1 MSKKMN
7 WIFLILAGIFE
18 VVWAIGLK
26 YCDGFK
32 LTPALMITVSG
43 SLLSMI
49 CLGLAIRTIP
59 MGVAYAIWTGMG
71 VVGITIYG
79 IIFLGEAIDITKIVF
94 LSMIFIGVLGLKLT
108 VVP

>member
-1 MSKKMN
+1 MD
-7 WIFLILAGIFE
+7 WIFLFLAGVFE
-18 VVWAIGLK
+18 VVWAVCLK

-32 LTPALMITVSG
+32 PTLALFTTISG

-59 MGVAYAIWTGMG
+59 MGTAYAIWTGMG

-79 IIFLGEAIDITKIVF
+79 ITFLGESTDLLRMFF
-94 LSMIFIGVLGLKLT
+94 LLMIFVGAIGLKIT
-108 VVP
+108 